1 MKDTDLQNILA
12 VILGDVDFV
21 RSKHECVVKNYKRK
35 IQKETYQEPL
45 ARKGLDHY
53 IPQAIETYNN
63 LTDSNIRLD
72 KQGKEM
78 FQRHNFKKKFLKVW
92 INSNRKH

>member
-12 VILGDVDFV
+12 VILGDADFV

-63 LTDSNIRLD
+63 LTDSNIHLD
-72 KQGKEM
+72 KQDKEI
-78 FQRHNFKKKFLKVW
+78 FKDIILKKILEDMDKQ
-92 INSNRKH
+92 

>member
-1 MKDTDLQNILA
+1 MTGINFERILKT
-12 VILGDVDFV
+12 VLEDSQFV
-21 RSKHECVVKNYKRK
+21 FRKHEPFVKNYKRK

-63 LTDSNIRLD
+63 LTDSHIHLD
-72 KQGKEM
+72 KQDKEI
-78 FQRHNFKKKFLKVW
+78 FKDVILKR
-92 INSNRKH
+92 ILEDIGD